1 MSVLMQEPFTWP
13 VQSYTWNLLL
23 KKCICVG
30 RTIVY
35 TVSLGDKNEWLSLS
49 MNVIVVIDPIF
60 ARMHGPVW
68 WL

>member
-1 MSVLMQEPFTWP
+1 MSVPMQEPFTWP

-35 TVSLGDKNEWLSLS
+35 TVSLGDKNEWLSVS
-49 MNVIVVIDPIF
+49 VNV
-60 ARMHGPVW
+60 W
-68 WL
+68 KNL